1 MVTASQ
7 RTTEVLE
14 AVQSH
19 SSSEDL
25 SLFTHHFLKSLSER
39 DLEHSQLDDLIG
51 AIRHA
56 HQLFKHTLKP
66 QVELLNPTYEELGW
80 ESDFTVCLVHHDD
93 IPFVVDTLRIELQRL
108 DVEVH
113 TQANMVLHAVRD
125 QQGQLVKV
133 SDDDPSASRESLI
146 WFEID
151 KTTDVE
157 RLRLIKSGLQSV
169 LKDLRLVVDDFQA
182 LQTQCTEI
190 AQHLRAIPEN
200 VLDVN
205 EAAAF
210 ADWLNADHFTFLGYE
225 YFQADPH
232 STLKRDDTQ
241 SLGLARHEL
250 MTAGGQANELR
261 CQIPEQIDDVIVF
274 AKAPERTRI
283 HRATYPDVVSILDL
297 DQTGHVVG
305 EHRLTGLYTARVYL
319 NPASDIPLIRA
330 KLDAVQ
336 VASGFPKNTHNAK
349 VLQQILQVYPR
360 DELFQSS
367 TEHLCETAVEI
378 VKLHERKRLRL
389 FMNRDRFGFFCSVL
403 LYIPRD
409 LYTTESRIKI
419 QALLSEALDALDASF
434 STYFSESIFA
444 RVQLIFRLKEGAST
458 PDVRVLEEAVGMTVS
473 RWEDLFRQ
481 TLESELGE
489 EAANQLDA
497 RYRNAFPAGYREAFS
512 PRRAVVDI
520 QRADA
525 LQSADQVAVS
535 LYQNIEAEGSSFRLK
550 LFSLGEPIPL
560 SDALPLIEH
569 LGAWVLAESPYVI
582 EAKDR
587 TVWIHDYQLELPGSL
602 DLTEIRE
609 PFQDAFLAAW
619 SQQTESD
626 RFCQLVVLAG
636 LNWRDVALL
645 RALTRYLKQIGFE
658 LSQSWMAET
667 LAQYSSIARD
677 LVGLFHA
684 RFDPKR
690 KRSTELEAK
699 VVERITQALDQV
711 QGLNEDRL
719 FRRLIE
725 TIRATVRTNF
735 FQLAENGYKSYFSF
749 KLQPGRIT
757 DVPKPIPAFEI
768 FVYSPQ
774 VEGVH
779 LRGGAVARGGL
790 RWSDRAE
797 DYRTEV
803 LGLVKAQQVKNSVI
817 VPVGAKGGFYPKR
830 LPVDQGRDAVQA
842 EAISCYRIFISGLL
856 DVTDNLVAGELV
868 HPELTQIHDDPDPY
882 LVVAADKG
890 TATFS
895 DIANE
900 ISESREFWLGDA
912 FASGGSVGYDHKK
925 MGITARGAWVS
936 VQRHFR
942 EMGHDVQT
950 EPFRCVGIGDMSGDV
965 FGNGMLLS
973 EATCLVAGFN
983 HLHIF
988 LDPNPDPAQSFA
1000 ERSRLFAMPR
1010 SNWTDYSPELISK
1023 GGGVFE
1029 RAAKQITLSKEMARV
1044 LDCPA
1049 GDYTPNALLTMIL
1062 KAPVDLLWNGG
1073 IGTYVKAEHETHLDV
1088 GDKANDAIRINGREV
1103 RARVI
1108 GEGGNLG
1115 LTQRGRVEAALQG
1128 VRVNTDFI
1136 DNAGGVDCSDHEVNI
1151 KIFLNQLIADGDLT
1165 RKQRD
1170 QVLSNMTDEVAECV
1184 LQNNARQAQ
1193 AVSLSVLHAEESP
1206 DDVLRFMQTLD
1217 AEGALDRELEFLP
1230 TDELYHERMN
1240 QRLFMTRPELSVLI
1254 SYAKN
1259 ELKAAFAIPEIA
1271 ADSMLCEKALTA
1283 FPASLNRQH
1292 QGRLIGHRL
1301 IAEIAGTQWA
1311 NELVNLMGITFAR
1324 RMQEA
1329 SGRPLFDVLKAYA
1342 VASAIYQFEGTWA
1355 AIEHASALASDEQLM
1370 QMRHLHRLVRRATRW
1385 LLRNRPLEGPVAD
1398 EIARYQG
1405 AMDELLHKGLKWL
1418 PETRQAETQQTINHL
1433 VEQGV
1438 EVNAATRIHV
1448 GLAFNQ
1454 LIAIA
1459 EVAQVSQRKL
1469 IDITLLF
1476 VEVGEQLRLT
1486 PFAQLVNQ
1494 IAVNNNWEALAR
1506 EAFRDD
1512 LNATQQRIASVLAA
1526 QKGKPDA
1533 LVATM
1538 LTQFETDCVRWMAT
1552 IEQLTQSLEV
1562 SYPMLSVALREL
1574 KAIEAR
1580 VTD

>member
-1 MVTASQ
+1 MVSALQ
-7 RTTEVLE
+7 RKNEVFE
-14 AVQSH
+14 AMQHHAPSD
-19 SSSEDL
+19 DL
-25 SLFTHHFLKSLSER
+25 SLFTHHFLTSLSER
-39 DLEHSQLDDLIG
+39 DLEQSRFDDLVG

-56 HQLFKHTLKP
+56 YQVFKHTHKP
-66 QVELLNPTYEELGW
+66 QVELFNPSYEELGW
-80 ESDFTVCLVHHDD
+80 HSDYTICLVHHAD

-108 DVEVH
+108 DIEVH
-113 TQANMVLHAVRD
+113 TQANMVLHAIRD
-125 QQGQLVKV
+125 ANGELQQV
-133 SDDDPSASRESLI
+133 SDDDHTASRESLI

-151 KTTDVE
+151 KITDAE

-169 LKDLRLVVDDFQA
+169 LKDLRQVVDDFQA
-182 LQTQCTEI
+182 LKQRCTTI
-190 AQHLRAIPEN
+190 ANQLRAVSVADI
-200 VLDVN
+200 DFD

-225 YFQADPH
+225 YFEVDRQN
-232 STLKRDDTQ
+232 TLVRDETCA
-241 SLGLARHEL
+241 LGLARQER
-250 MTAGGQANELR
+250 MTMGGRANALR
-261 CQIPEQIDDVIVF
+261 CQYAAQIDDVIVF

-297 DQTGHVVG
+297 DEAGKVVG
-305 EHRLTGLYTARVYL
+305 EHRLIGLYTARVYL
-319 NPASDIPLIRA
+319 NPASDIPLIRS
-330 KLDAVQ
+330 KLNVVQ
-336 VASGFPKNTHNAK
+336 HQSGFPATTHNAK

-367 TEHLCETAVEI
+367 TQHLCETAVEI
-378 VKLHERKRLRL
+378 VKLHERKRLRF
-389 FMNRDRFGFFCSVL
+389 FMNHDRFGFFCSVL

-409 LYTTESRIKI
+409 LYTTESRIQI
-419 QALLSEALDALDASF
+419 QALLLEALDALDANF

-444 RVQLIFRLKEGAST
+444 RVQLIFRLKEGAAT
-458 PDVRVLEEAVGMTVS
+458 PDVRTLEEQVSMTVS

-497 RYRNAFPAGYREAFS
+497 RYRNAFPAGYRETFS

-525 LQSADQVAVS
+525 LKHSDQVTVS
-535 LYQNIEAEGSSFRLK
+535 LYQNIEADGPSFRLK

-560 SDALPLIEH
+560 SDSLPLIEH

-582 EAKDR
+582 DAKDR
-587 TVWIHDYQLELPGSL
+587 TIWIHDYQLELPGSL
-602 DLTEIRE
+602 DLGEIRE
-609 PFQDAFLAAW
+609 AFQDAFLAAW
-619 SQQTESD
+619 GGHTESD
-626 RFCQLVVLAG
+626 QFCQLVVLAG

-658 LSQSWMAET
+658 LSQSWMAAT
-667 LAQYSSIARD
+667 LAQYSEIARD
-677 LVGLFHA
+677 LVSLFHA

-711 QGLNEDRL
+711 EGLNQDRL

-735 FQLAENGYKSYFSF
+735 FQLTDSEYKAYFSF
-749 KLQPGRIT
+749 KLKPERIS

-779 LRGGAVARGGL
+779 LRSGMVARGGL

-830 LPVDQGRDAVQA
+830 LPVDQGRDAIQS
-842 EAISCYRIFISGLL
+842 EAIQCYRIFISGLL
-856 DVTDNLVAGELV
+856 DVTDNLVAGDIV
-868 HPELTQIHDDPDPY
+868 HPEQTQIHDTPDPY

-900 ISESREFWLGDA
+900 ISESRGFWLGDA

-942 EMGHDVQT
+942 EMGHDVQS

-973 EATCLVAGFN
+973 EATCLVAAFN

-988 LDPNPDPAQSFA
+988 LDPDPDPKHTFA
-1000 ERSRLFAMPR
+1000 ERARLFEMPR
-1010 SNWTDYSPELISK
+1010 SSWMDYNAELISK
-1023 GGGVFE
+1023 GGGIFE
-1029 RAAKQITLSKEMARV
+1029 RAAKQISLSQEMARV

-1049 GDYTPNALLTMIL
+1049 GDYTPNALLMLIL

-1073 IGTYVKAEHETHLDV
+1073 IGTYVKATTETHLEV
-1088 GDKANDAIRINGREV
+1088 GDKANDAIRVNGCEV

-1115 LTQRGRVEAALQG
+1115 LTQRGRVEAALHG

-1136 DNAGGVDCSDHEVNI
+1136 DNAGGVDCSDREVNI
-1151 KIFLNQLIADGDLT
+1151 KIFLNQMITDGDLT

-1170 QVLSNMTDEVAECV
+1170 QVLASMTDEVSECV
-1184 LQNNARQAQ
+1184 LHNNARQAQ

-1206 DDVLRFMQTLD
+1206 DDVLRFMQTLG
-1217 AEGALDRELEFLP
+1217 ARGALDRELEFLP
-1230 TDELYHERMN
+1230 TDELYHERVH
-1240 QRLFMTRPELSVLI
+1240 QRQFMTRPELSVLI

-1259 ELKAAFAIPEIA
+1259 ELKSAFAIPAVA
-1271 ADSMLCEKALTA
+1271 ADATLRDKALTA
-1283 FPASLNRQH
+1283 FPASLIQQQQSRLVNH
-1292 QGRLIGHRL
+1292 QLVT
-1301 IAEIAGTQWA
+1301 EIAATQWA
-1311 NELVNLMGITFAR
+1311 NELVNLMGISFAW
-1324 RMQEA
+1324 RMQDA
-1329 SGRPLFDVLKAYA
+1329 SGRPLVDVLKAYA
-1342 VASAIYQFEGTWA
+1342 VASAIYQFEATWA
-1355 AIEHASALASDEQLM
+1355 AIEQASALDSETQLM

-1385 LLRNRPLEGPVAD
+1385 LLRNRPLEGSVAD
-1398 EIARYQG
+1398 ETARYQG
-1405 AMDELLHKGLKWL
+1405 AMDELLHKGPQWL
-1418 PETRQAETQQTINHL
+1418 PEAHAAEIQASAEHL
-1433 VEQGV
+1433 VSQGV
-1438 EVNAATRIHV
+1438 ETAAATRIHV
-1448 GLAFNQ
+1448 GRAFNQ

-1459 EVAQVSQRKL
+1459 EVAQVSRRKL
-1469 IDITLLF
+1469 KEVTALF
-1476 VEVGEQLRLT
+1476 VEVGERLQLT
-1486 PFAQLVNQ
+1486 TFAKLVNQ
-1494 IAVNNNWEALAR
+1494 ISVSNNWEALAR

-1526 QKGKPDA
+1526 KKGRPDD
-1533 LVATM
+1533 LVTHL
-1538 LTQFETDCVRWMAT
+1538 LTQHETDCARWMTTIDQLGAT
-1552 IEQLTQSLEV
+1552 LDV

-1574 KAIEAR
+1574 KTIEAR
-1580 VTD
+1580 VTE